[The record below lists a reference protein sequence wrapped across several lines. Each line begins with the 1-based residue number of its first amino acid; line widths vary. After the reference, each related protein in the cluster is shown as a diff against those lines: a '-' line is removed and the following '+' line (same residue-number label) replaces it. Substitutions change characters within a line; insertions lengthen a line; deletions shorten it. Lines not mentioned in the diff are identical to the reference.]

1 MDRLEQASQL
11 FFQAV
16 ALHEQGKLD
25 QAERL
30 YQEALTLA
38 PDRPS
43 IMSNLA
49 TAFVQSGK
57 YEDAR
62 ILCERLL
69 QIEPDDEAALLALA
83 GAFLGLER
91 LDEALACSARALA
104 VDPDSAHAHNNR
116 GSILRELDRMDEAL
130 ESFNRALDIEPDFP
144 DALNNRGN
152 TLQELNR
159 VEEALASYRRALARK
174 PDHIEALCNLGN
186 ALLRLGREEE
196 ANASFRHAILLR
208 PDDASCHLRFGDA
221 LSAQQRWGE
230 AVAEYEHSLLLAP
243 ASTEAQYGL
252 AVVRLFRQEFDR
264 AWRGCERRVELKR
277 YRRVHLRNFP
287 ASLTLYE
294 RLVRWRG
301 PGEPDVHDVALWAE
315 QGIGDQVLFSTLI
328 PELVA
333 ARVPVVYEV
342 DPRLLAAYQRAF
354 PEVRFVPRQKAPNE
368 ALLRTSRVL
377 LAGSLPNLFR
387 RSRSDFARQP
397 SRLLGALPERVS
409 HYRQRLDAETPRLKV
424 ALSWRSVRSDWWVT
438 RKNAGLAD
446 FAPVFE
452 ISGVQFVDVQYGD
465 TVAERNSVE
474 RTTGR
479 RLVHFD
485 EVDYFEDL
493 EEVLAVLEACDLL
506 ITTSNATAH
515 FAGALG
521 KRTWL
526 LYLADRAPFH
536 YWAHGG
542 TYRSLW
548 YPSVE
553 IVSAPHLSDWPALIA
568 HVRKRLA
575 GELTHD

>member
-1 MDRLEQASQL
+1 MDRLGQAGQI
-11 FFQAV
+11 FFQAL
-16 ALHEQGKLD
+16 ALHEQGRLD

-49 TAFVQSGK
+49 TAYVQSGK
-57 YEDAR
+57 YEDAKV
-62 ILCERLL
+62 LCERLL
-69 QIEPDDEAALLALA
+69 QIEPEDEAALVALA

-91 LDEALACSARALA
+91 LDEALACCDRALT
-104 VDPDSAHAHNNR
+104 VNPDSAHAHNNK
-116 GSILRELDRMDEAL
+116 GSILRELDRAHEAL
-130 ESFNRALDIEPDFP
+130 KSFDRALDLEPGFP

-159 VEEALASYRRALARK
+159 LEEALECYRRVLARK
-174 PDHIEALCNLGN
+174 PDHVDALCNLGN
-186 ALLRLGREEE
+186 ALLRLGDEEE
-196 ANASFRHAILLR
+196 ANAGFRHAVLLR

-221 LSAQQRWGE
+221 LSVQQRWGE
-230 AVAEYEHSLLLAP
+230 AIAEYEHALRLKPTSMD
-243 ASTEAQYGL
+243 AQHGL

-264 AWRGCERRVELKR
+264 AWRGYECRVGLKS
-277 YRRVHLRNFP
+277 YRRNHFRNFP
-287 ASLTLYE
+287 TSLALYE

-301 PGEPDVHDVALWAE
+301 PREPGVHDVALWAE

-333 ARVPVVYEV
+333 TRVPFVYEV
-342 DPRLLAAYQRAF
+342 DRRLLGAYQRAF
-354 PEVRFVPRQKAPNE
+354 PEGRFVPRQSAPNE

-397 SRLLGALPERVS
+397 AKLLSALPERVS
-409 HYRQRLDAETPRLKV
+409 HYRQRLEAQTPKLKV

-438 RKNAGLAD
+438 RKNAKLLD
-446 FAPVFE
+446 FAPVLE
-452 ISGVQFVDVQYGD
+452 ISGAQFVDVQYGD
-465 TVAERNSVE
+465 TVAERDSVE
-474 RTTGR
+474 RTTGSR
-479 RLVHFD
+479 PLHFD

-493 EEVLAVLEACDLL
+493 EEVFAVLEACDLL

-553 IVSAPHLSDWPALIA
+553 IVSAPHLIAWTALID

>member
-11 FFQAV
+11 FFQAL

-30 YQEALTLA
+30 YQEALALA

-49 TAFVQSGK
+49 TAYVQSAR

-69 QIEPDDEAALLALA
+69 QIEPEEEAALVALA

-91 LDEALACSARALA
+91 LDEALACCDRALT
-104 VDPDSAHAHNNR
+104 VNPDAAHAHNNK
-116 GSILRELDRMDEAL
+116 GSILRALERADEAL
-130 ESFNRALDIEPDFP
+130 KSFERALDIEPDFP

-159 VEEALASYRRALARK
+159 LEEALASYRRALAVK
-174 PDHIEALCNLGN
+174 PDYVDARCNLGN
-186 ALLRLGREEE
+186 ALLRLGDEEE
-196 ANASFRHAILLR
+196 ANAAFGQALVLR
-208 PDDASCHLRFGDA
+208 PDDASCHLRFADA
-221 LSAQQRWGE
+221 LLVQQCWDE
-230 AVAEYEHSLLLAP
+230 AIAEYEHALRLNP
-243 ASTEAQYGL
+243 ASTDAQYGL
-252 AVVRLFRQEFDR
+252 AIVRLFRQEFER
-264 AWRGCERRVELKR
+264 AWAGYECRVGLKS
-277 YRRVHLRNFP
+277 YRRTHLRNYP
-287 ASLTLYE
+287 ASLASYE
-294 RLVRWRG
+294 RLVRWQG
-301 PGEPDVHDVALWAE
+301 PGEPGVRDVALWAE

-333 ARVPVVYEV
+333 ARVSVVYEV
-342 DPRLLAAYQRAF
+342 DSRLLAAYQRAY
-354 PEVRFVPRQKAPNE
+354 PEVRFVPRQGAPNE
-368 ALLRTSRVL
+368 ALRGTSRVL
-377 LAGSLPNLFR
+377 LAGSLPSLFR
-387 RSRSDFARQP
+387 RSRPDFARQP
-397 SRLLGALPERVS
+397 AKLLSALPERVS
-409 HYRQRLDAETPRLKV
+409 HYRQRLEAERPQLKV
-424 ALSWRSVRSDWWVT
+424 ALSWRSVRGDWWVT

-452 ISGVQFVDVQYGD
+452 ISGAQFVDVQYGD
-465 TVAERNSVE
+465 TLAERSAAE
-474 RTTGR
+474 TTTGR

-553 IVSAPHLSDWPALIA
+553 IVSAPHLTDWPALIA
-568 HVRKRLA
+568 HVRRRLVS
-575 GELTHD
+575 ELTHD